1 MPWSAAYQSEG
12 EAKAAEF
19 QREYAAALEA
29 WRSSLLSGQGAQN
42 GAART
47 KDVVF
52 RWQSFVNTLQANSSA
67 MLSSENTMESLGLLA
82 SQISDEKAHLARL
95 RNKATTRLDQAD
107 SVNPKIRGSPYTN
120 ILGLH
125 RTFRESTRFG
135 LLMASIAFG
144 VGALGA
150 VGVFV
155 ADVFVSG
162 HPVLPQNEFKSGH

>member
-1 MPWSAAYQSEG
+1 MSWTATFQSDG
-12 EAKAAEF
+12 EAKAAGF
-19 QREYAAALEA
+19 QREYAAALAA
-29 WRSSLLSGQGAQN
+29 WRSSILSGQGAQN

-47 KDVVF
+47 KDVVH
-52 RWQSFVNTLQANSSA
+52 RWQSFVNSLQANSSA

-82 SQISDEKAHLARL
+82 SQISDEKALLAKL
-95 RNKATTRLDQAD
+95 RNKATTRSDQAD

-155 ADVFVSG
+155 ADVFVFG
-162 HPVLPQNEFKSGH
+162 KPVLPQGEFKEGH